1 LFSDLTFRYQQK
13 TFFSQNSTVLT
24 PVPTV
29 AESTAEI
36 GRNRTH
42 FLRLICDDG
51 WNSSDDF
58 AAEFGLTC
66 APNCQL
72 SSAKQTYKQNLK
84 INLHSY
90 YKVKHH

>member
-13 TFFSQNSTVLT
+13 TFLSQNITVLKA
-24 PVPTV
+24 VPTV
-29 AESTAEI
+29 GESTAEI

-51 WNSSDDF
+51 WNSSDNF
-58 AAEFGLTC
+58 AAEFGLRC

-84 INLHSY
+84 INFHSY
-90 YKVKHH
+90 YEVKYL